1 MEAMDSAASTFDA
14 TSADADSRILLRDVA
29 WATYAALRDAPD
41 HDHLRMTYLDGEL
54 EIMSPGRQHGVSAAV
69 IGRLLEVFCFER
81 RIPLYLLGTTT
92 FREETEKRGL
102 EADEAYARGSEKER
116 PDLAIEVVVSSPLLD
131 KLEVYRGLG
140 VAEVWVFTRGTFTIH
155 ALAGGRYLEVETSVV
170 FPELDLRRL
179 AHFASHRDQNVAL
192 YEYVD
197 ELRRKS

>member
-1 MEAMDSAASTFDA
+1 MEAMVSDASILNA
-14 TSADADSRILLRDVA
+14 TSDSADARILLRDVA

-69 IGRLLEVFCFER
+69 IGRLLEVFCLER

-92 FREETEKRGL
+92 FREETQKRGL
-102 EADEAYARGSEKER
+102 EADEAYARGIEKER

-140 VAEVWVFTRGTFTIH
+140 VAEVWVFRRGMFTIH
-155 ALAGGRYLEVETSVV
+155 SLVGDRYLEVGTSVV
-170 FPELDLRRL
+170 FPEVDLPRL
-179 AHFASHRDQNVAL
+179 AHFASHADQNIAL
-192 YEYVD
+192 YEYVA
-197 ELRRKS
+197 ELRAKT